1 VYTIQYTYFTYLFY
15 SLTEFS
21 NFTLTVSTL
30 NIQSKLRTIIISY
43 AINRFMIDYVF
54 YNKVK

>member
-1 VYTIQYTYFTYLFY
+1 MYTIQYTYFTYLFY